1 MKTFV
6 ARPRAIPAVASVVA
20 AVTFPAIVGGTTYT
34 LAAWA
39 ALCLLAAAI
48 AVYDLATMLIP
59 NRYTLGTLL
68 VGVAEWLA
76 VSGDPEALAVRAGGA
91 LLLGGALWLFDMF
104 YERLRGQT
112 GLGMGDIKLLGASAL
127 LVGIS
132 GTGVQIMLAA
142 SAALIFIAL
151 RAMRLRRPLRAAA
164 KVPFGTFIAPALVIV
179 WAWLPAA
186 W

>member
-1 MKTFV
+1 MKIFR
-6 ARPRAIPAVASVVA
+6 ARPQAITVVA
-20 AVTFPAIVGGTTYT
+20 CVVMAVTFPPMIGENVYTWAI
-34 LAAWA
+34 WA
-39 ALCLLAAAI
+39 ALSLLAAAI
-48 AVYDLATMLIP
+48 AVHDLATMLIP
-59 NRYTLGTLL
+59 DRYTLGILF
-68 VGVAEWLA
+68 VGFAEWLL
-76 VSGDPEALAVRAGGA
+76 VSGDFGMLAVYISGA

-132 GTGVQIMLAA
+132 GTGVQILLAA
-142 SAALIFIAL
+142 AAALTFISL
-151 RAMRLRRPLRAAA
+151 RAIRLRRPLRAVA
-164 KVPFGTFIAPALVIV
+164 KVPFGTFLAPALVIV

>member
-1 MKTFV
+1 MKLLRARGRSTAAV
-6 ARPRAIPAVASVVA
+6 AAALAAGTVPAVVGSPAFVVA
-20 AVTFPAIVGGTTYT
+20 ST
-34 LAAWA
+34 LA
-39 ALCLLAAAI
+39 LCCVAAAI
-48 AVYDLATMLIP
+48 AVHDLATMLIP
-59 NRYTLGTLL
+59 DRYTLGILL
-68 VGVAEWLA
+68 VGFAEWLFA
-76 VSGDPEALAVRAGGA
+76 SGDPEVLALRAGDA
-91 LLLGGALWLFDMF
+91 LLLGGTLWLFDML

-142 SAALIFIAL
+142 SAALTFIAL
-151 RAMRLRRPLRAAA
+151 RAMRLRRPLRAVA
-164 KVPFGTFIAPALVIV
+164 KVPFGTFLAPALVIV

>member
-1 MKTFV
+1 MKIFV
-6 ARPRAIPAVASVVA
+6 ARPQAIAVVASVIA
-20 AVTFPAIVGGTTYT
+20 AVALLPIVGETTYT

-39 ALCLLAAAI
+39 TLCLLAAAI
-48 AVYDLATMLIP
+48 TVHDLATMLIP
-59 NRYTLGTLL
+59 DRYTLGIVL
-68 VGVAEWLA
+68 VAFAEWLA
-76 VSGDPEALAVRAGGA
+76 ASGDPEALAVRAEGA
-91 LLLGGALWLFDMF
+91 LLLGGVLWLFDVL

-132 GTGVQIMLAA
+132 GAGVQIMLAA

-164 KVPFGTFIAPALVIV
+164 KVPFGTFLAPALVIV
-179 WAWLPAA
+179 WAWLPVV

>member
-1 MKTFV
+1 MKTFR
-6 ARPRAIPAVASVVA
+6 ARPQAIAVVACVVA
-20 AVTFPAIVGGTTYT
+20 AVTFPPVTGETAYT
-34 LAAWA
+34 LLVWA

-48 AVYDLATMLIP
+48 AVHDLATMLIP
-59 NRYTLGTLL
+59 DRYTLGILL
-68 VGVAEWLA
+68 VGFAEWLFA
-76 VSGDPEALAVRAGGA
+76 SGDVKMLAVYVCAA
-91 LLLGGALWLFDMF
+91 LLLGGSLWLFDIV

-142 SAALIFIAL
+142 LAALTFISL
-151 RAMRLRRPLRAAA
+151 RAIRLRRPLRAVA
-164 KVPFGTFIAPALVIV
+164 KVPFGTFLAPALVIV

>member
-6 ARPRAIPAVASVVA
+6 ARPRAIVIVASVAA
-20 AVTFPAIVGGTTYT
+20 AVTFPPIVGGTTYT

-48 AVYDLATMLIP
+48 TVHDLATMLIP
-59 NRYTLGTLL
+59 DRYTLGILL
-68 VGVAEWLA
+68 VGFAEWLFA
-76 VSGDPEALAVRAGGA
+76 SGDPEVLAVRACGA

-142 SAALIFIAL
+142 SAALTFIAL
-151 RAMRLRRPLRAAA
+151 RAMRLRRPLRAMA
-164 KVPFGTFIAPALVIV
+164 KVPFGTFLAPALVIV

>member
-1 MKTFV
+1 MKIFV
-6 ARPRAIPAVASVVA
+6 ARPRAIAIVASVVA
-20 AVTFPAIVGGTTYT
+20 AVTFPPIVGGTTYM

-39 ALCLLAAAI
+39 VLCLLAAAI
-48 AVYDLATMLIP
+48 TVHDLATMLIP
-59 NRYTLGTLL
+59 DHYTLGIPL
-68 VGVAEWLA
+68 VGFAEWLA
-76 VSGDPEALAVRAGGA
+76 ASGDPEALTVRAEGA
-91 LLLGGALWLFDMF
+91 LMLGGALWLFGML

-164 KVPFGTFIAPALVIV
+164 KIPFGTFLAPALVIV
-179 WAWLPAA
+179 WAWLPIV

>member
-1 MKTFV
+1 MKIFA
-6 ARPRAIPAVASVVA
+6 ARPRAIAVVASVVA
-20 AVTFPAIVGGTTYT
+20 AMTAPSIVGGTTYT

-48 AVYDLATMLIP
+48 TVHDLATMLIP
-59 NRYTLGTLL
+59 DRYTLGIVL
-68 VGVAEWLA
+68 VGFAEWLFA
-76 VSGDPEALAVRAGGA
+76 SGDPEILAVRAGGG

-127 LVGIS
+127 LCGIS

-142 SAALIFIAL
+142 LAALTFIAL
-151 RAMRLRRPLRAAA
+151 RAMRLRRPLRALA
-164 KVPFGTFIAPALVIV
+164 KIPFGTFLAPALVVV
-179 WAWLPAA
+179 WAWQPSA